1 MTSKYGQIA
10 SENLIDIITRKK
22 ILEARGLSFGAAT
35 DAGLNPSVYDYRN
48 LSVGEVEARLDFK
61 IWNKG
66 SALSLHFTDL
76 RSNRTFKIGVFKSK
90 DADIYSD
97 RAGNIDF
104 SATGINGSVYK
115 IEIVTSGASNFAIK
129 TAKLTFSNE
138 HLLK

>member
-10 SENLIDIITRKK
+10 SENLIDIITQKK
-22 ILEARGLSFGAAT
+22 ILAARGLTFGAAT

-48 LSVGEVEARLDFK
+48 LLVGEIEARLDFK

-76 RSNRTFKIGVFKSK
+76 KSNRAFKIGVFKNK
-90 DADIYSD
+90 NADIYSD

-104 SATGINGSVYK
+104 SAAGINGSVYK
-115 IEIVTSGASNFAIK
+115 IEIVNSGASNFAIK
-129 TAKLTFSNE
+129 TAKLSFSNE
-138 HLLK
+138 YLLK